1 MFIRFKV
8 SNYLSFRDEIT
19 FSLEAS
25 SIKDFTELNVF
36 EDQSS
41 KLRLLKGAVLYGNN
55 SAGKSNIIKALNF
68 VKNIVLDSA
77 KDLQAIEDVEP
88 FKLSTS
94 TSKKPS
100 FFEIEFIAPQNTRY
114 KLGFEIDKKKVH
126 REYLFEVKK
135 TTEQLLY
142 LRTVNQF
149 EISPD
154 LAKEAY
160 GLEDKTRPDALF
172 ISVLAQFNSPVA
184 IAVVT
189 WIRQILFLYDIDFRR
204 HFNRTIKMIS
214 DEKQKIAIQKI
225 LKAGKLG
232 FHDVNIKK
240 RVSENT
246 WSLLPDDLKRAL
258 KYTMSEDFQVSTIH
272 PKYDDLGNIVST
284 VELDLVK
291 EESLGTQKYF
301 ALAGY
306 IYDALKNGK
315 LLVIDE
321 LDSKLHTLLAS
332 LIIRIFN
339 STTDN
344 PHNAQLVFTT
354 QNTNFLAEELLRR
367 DQIYFLSKNKFGA
380 TELKTLHDLGVRN
393 DASFEKD
400 YIKGEYEAVPYKGKP
415 QQLDLFE

>member
-1 MFIRFKV
+1 MFIQFKV

-25 SIKDFTELNVF
+25 AIKDYADSNVF

-41 KLRLLKGAVLYGNN
+41 RIRLLKGAVLYGAN
-55 SAGKSNIIKALNF
+55 SAGKSNIIKALSLL
-68 VKNIVLDSA
+68 KNIVLDSA
-77 KDLQAIEDVEP
+77 KDLQAFEDVEP

-94 TSKKPS
+94 GSKRPS
-100 FFEIEFIAPQNTRY
+100 FFEIEFIAAHNTRY

-126 REYLFEVKK
+126 REYLYEVKK

-142 LRTVNQF
+142 LRTLNQF
-149 EISPD
+149 EINHD
-154 LAKEAY
+154 FAKEAH
-160 GLEDKTRPDALF
+160 GLEDKTRPNALF

-184 IAVVT
+184 NSVVT
-189 WIRQILFLYDIDFRR
+189 EIRQMLFLWDIDFRR

-232 FHDVNIKK
+232 FQDVSIKK
-240 RVSENT
+240 RVSEDT
-246 WSLLPDDLKRAL
+246 WGLLPDDFKRAL

-272 PKYDDLGNIVST
+272 PRYDDLGNIVST

-306 IYDALKNGK
+306 VYDALKNGK

-339 STTDN
+339 SNIDN

-354 QNTNFLAEELLRR
+354 QNTNFLAEEILRR
-367 DQIYFLSKNKFGA
+367 DQIYFLVKNNLGS
-380 TELKTLHDLGVRN
+380 TQLRTLHSLGVRN

-400 YIKGEYEAVPYKGKP
+400 YIKGEYEAVPYRGKAP
-415 QQLDLFE
+415 QLNLFE